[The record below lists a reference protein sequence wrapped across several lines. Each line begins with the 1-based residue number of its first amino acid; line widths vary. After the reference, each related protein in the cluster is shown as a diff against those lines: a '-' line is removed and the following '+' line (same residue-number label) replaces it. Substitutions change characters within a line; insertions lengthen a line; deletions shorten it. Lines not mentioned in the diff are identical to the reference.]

1 MADNYINEV
10 YMAAFAQ
17 KLFRSVFGIVRQQEL
32 AELVAQKSL
41 SASLVKSASLAKED
55 WEKYTLKLAVRTAI
69 NCKNSTDEQK
79 EKLLRRFHKYPT
91 DIKNEI
97 ESNFSKENKV
107 IKMAGL

>member
-17 KLFRSVFGIVRQQEL
+17 KLFHSVFGIVRQQEL

-41 SASLVKSASLAKED
+41 SASLEKSAILAKVD

-69 NCKNSTDEQK
+69 NCKNSSDEQK
-79 EKLLRRFHKYPT
+79 EKLLLRFHKYPT

-107 IKMAGL
+107 FKMAGL